1 VYRKWYTFALV
12 SLPSRYPY
20 WLAIVGGSAYNWGMD
35 MLNDIFAQYNVN
47 ADVVG
52 VRRGPMVERHEIK
65 LGRGVRVKNIINLR
79 DDIVRIVGD
88 ENVNIV
94 SPLDNGLVGIEIPRA
109 DRETVAWEPVDGSP
123 LSIFLGKDIDG
134 NPLVADLAKMP
145 HLLVAGSTG
154 SGKSVFINTAICSIV
169 ARNTPEQVQM
179 VLVDPKQVELL
190 PYQDLAHLAYP
201 VATDAD
207 SARDALRFVV
217 AEMDRRYRVLS
228 EAGVR
233 NIGEYH
239 QGGGSMPYMVVVVD
253 ELADLMM
260 VAKKEVESSI
270 VRITQLARAAG
281 IHLIVATQRPSVDV
295 ITGLIKA
302 NMPSRIAFTVAS
314 TTDSRVILDASGA
327 EFLTGM
333 GDGLF
338 TPQGVAKPIRFQGAW
353 IDESQVKE
361 IVGKTEGMV
370 QETTINNDLIQR
382 ANDIAIA
389 NHYVSASLLQSYLN
403 INARTAHEVLKLI
416 PSQEYVF

>member
-1 VYRKWYTFALV
+1 
-12 SLPSRYPY
+12 
-20 WLAIVGGSAYNWGMD
+20 
-35 MLNDIFAQYNVN
+35 
-47 ADVVG
+47 
-52 VRRGPMVERHEIK
+52 
-65 LGRGVRVKNIINLR
+65 
-79 DDIVRIVGD
+79 
-88 ENVNIV
+88 
-94 SPLDNGLVGIEIPRA
+94 
-109 DRETVAWEPVDGSP
+109 
-123 LSIFLGKDIDG
+123 LGKDIDG

>member
-1 VYRKWYTFALV
+1 MFVT
-12 SLPSRYPY
+12 
-20 WLAIVGGSAYNWGMD
+20 LAELQMSVVGLILGGMD
-35 MLNDIFAQYNVN
+35 IQDIFQEFKVDAT
-47 ADVVG
+47 VVG
-52 VRRGPMVERHEIK
+52 VRRGPMVERYEVE
-65 LGRGVRVKNIINLR
+65 LGRGVRLKAITNLR
-79 DDIVRIVGD
+79 DDIARLTGF
-88 ENVNIV
+88 ENVNII

-109 DRETVAWEPVDGSP
+109 DRQMVDWSDVSESCVEPLDIVLGHDLDGR
-123 LSIFLGKDIDG
+123 
-134 NPLVADLAKMP
+134 PLVADLSKMP

-154 SGKSVFINTAICSIV
+154 SGKSVFINSALCSII
-169 ARNTPEQVQM
+169 NNNNPTDVQL
-179 VLVDPKQVELL
+179 VLIDPKQVELL
-190 PYQDLAHLAYP
+190 PYKGVPHLAYP

-217 AEMDRRYRVLS
+217 AEMDSRYRLLAS
-228 EAGVR
+228 AGVR

-239 QGGGSMPYMVVVVD
+239 AQGSKLPYMVVVID

-314 TTDSRVILDASGA
+314 TTDSRVVLDSSGA

-338 TPQGVAKPIRFQGAW
+338 VPQGASKPIRFQGAW
-353 IDESQVKE
+353 IDESTVAKIAGAWKKSKAVE
-361 IVGKTEGMV
+361 P
-370 QETTINNDLIQR
+370 TIPNSLIEKAEQ
-382 ANDIAIA
+382 IAVS
-389 NHYVSASLLQSYLN
+389 HQYVSSTILQRLLGVDAL
-403 INARTAHEVLKLI
+403 TAHKLLELI
-416 PSQEYVF
+416 PSKEYVF

>member
-1 VYRKWYTFALV
+1 MSV
-12 SLPSRYPY
+12 
-20 WLAIVGGSAYNWGMD
+20 VGLILRGM
-35 MLNDIFAQYNVN
+35 NIQDILQEFKVDAS
-47 ADVVG
+47 VVG
-52 VRRGPMVERHEIK
+52 VRRGPMVERYEIK
-65 LGRGVRVKNIINLR
+65 LGRGVRLRAITSLR
-79 DDIVRIVGD
+79 DDIARLTGF
-88 ENVNIV
+88 ENVNII
-94 SPLDNGLVGIEIPRA
+94 SPLEGGLVGIEIPRA
-109 DRETVAWEPVDGSP
+109 DRQMVDWAKVIDECENP
-123 LSIFLGKDIDG
+123 LDIVLGHDIEG
-134 NPLVADLAKMP
+134 QPLVANLAKMP

-154 SGKSVFINTAICSIV
+154 SGKSVFINSALCSIV
-169 ARNTPEQVQM
+169 DRNKPEDVEL
-179 VLVDPKQVELL
+179 VLIDPKQVELL
-190 PYQDLAHLAYP
+190 PYKGVPHLAHP

-217 AEMDRRYRVLS
+217 AEMDRRYRLLASV
-228 EAGVR
+228 GVR

-239 QGGGSMPYMVVVVD
+239 AQGGELSYIVVVID

-314 TTDSRVILDASGA
+314 TTDSRVILDGSGA

-338 TPQGVAKPIRFQGAW
+338 VPQGVSKPIRFQGAW
-353 IDESQVKE
+353 IDEESVSQF
-361 IVGKTEGMV
+361 VGVWKKARPTRPIIPNE
-370 QETTINNDLIQR
+370 LIER
-382 ANDIAIA
+382 AEHIAVA
-389 NHYVSASLLQSYLN
+389 HQYVSSTLLQRLLGVD
-403 INARTAHEVLKLI
+403 ALTAQKLLEMI